1 MRGDKTIDGCTLCVL
16 KRFREKPIAMNRKSV
31 VLRNSAD
38 VAGGGEIQGV
48 IYPFPGRLVKFNVV
62 GDVRR
67 EVMDADN
74 LDSRPRRGSKYNKY
88 KVGPYLHNP
97 NSRYYWIPG
106 RQLFKASTP
115 VPPDGSTTVRLN
127 LLNCFVLGGGGG

>member
-31 VLRNSAD
+31 N

-115 VPPDGSTTVRLN
+115 VPPDGSTTVKVKSTK
-127 LLNCFVLGGGGG
+127 LLCTRGRGWVK